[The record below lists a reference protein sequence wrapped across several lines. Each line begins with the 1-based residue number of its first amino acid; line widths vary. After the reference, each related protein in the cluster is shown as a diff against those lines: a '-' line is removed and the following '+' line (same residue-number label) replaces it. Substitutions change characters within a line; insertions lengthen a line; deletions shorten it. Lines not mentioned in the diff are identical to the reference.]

1 MADIG
6 GIKCVSTGSNL
17 ISQNPPIMA
26 VTNTR
31 NRRAE
36 VTPIPSISP
45 PLWVVA
51 GLVLFVLGVVESPL
65 LSGMTVV
72 VVVDDEDD
80 VVVIVDSFLVEI
92 SEITFF

>member
-1 MADIG
+1 MAEIEANAYLQVLSP
-6 GIKCVSTGSNL
+6 KNL
-17 ISQNPPIMA
+17 PIMA
-26 VTNTR
+26 AANTR

-65 LSGMTVV
+65 LVGMTVV
-72 VVVDDEDD
+72 VVVVDEDD
-80 VVVIVDSFLVEI
+80 VVVIVDSFLMEI

>member
-1 MADIG
+1 MADIRG
-6 GIKCVSTGSNL
+6 NAYLQVVTLSPK
-17 ISQNPPIMA
+17 NPPIMA

-65 LSGMTVV
+65 LFGMTVV
-72 VVVDDEDD
+72 VVVVDENDD
-80 VVVIVDSFLVEI
+80 VVVIVDTFLMEI